1 MTTDQI
7 LTEILETLKRSA
19 PAPEVMDIR
28 QVAQYMNVSEG
39 TIYNMVELYGL
50 PQFRFTNKCLRF
62 RRAYVDRWMAGRLV
76 TNAKDHC
83 RIRVERGAV

>member
-39 TIYNMVELYGL
+39 TIYNMVALYDL
-50 PQFRFTNKCLRF
+50 PQFRLTNKCVRF
-62 RRAYVDRWMAGRLV
+62 RRSDVDRWLSGRRV
-76 TNAKDHC
+76 TNQKNHC
-83 RIRVERGAV
+83 RIRVERGIA

>member
-7 LTEILETLKRSA
+7 LTEILETLKRSV

-39 TIYNMVELYGL
+39 TVYNMVALYDL
-50 PQFRFTNKCLRF
+50 PQFRLTNKCVRF
-62 RRAYVDRWMAGRLV
+62 RRAEIDRWMAGRRV
-76 TNAKDHC
+76 SNAKNHC
-83 RIRVERGAV
+83 RIRVERGAL